1 MNNGYALIIKVS
13 IWSIIVN
20 LVLSAFKLAAGIV
33 ARSNAMISDSI
44 HSASD
49 VLTTFVVIAGVK
61 MAGKEADKDHPY
73 GHEQIESVA
82 GIILAM
88 MLGATG
94 VMIGYAGVRKI
105 ISGIEGQLAAP
116 GALALVAAVVSII
129 IKEAMFWV
137 TRHAAKKTSS
147 SALMADAWHHRSDA
161 LSSVGSF
168 IGIGGAMIGFPILDP
183 IASLVICLFI
193 LKAAYDV
200 MKDGISRVVD
210 KACDRK
216 TEEQL
221 SEVVRSV
228 PGVIRID
235 TFKSRIFGNKIYLDL
250 EIGCDAALVLSESH
264 AIAEAVHQLIE
275 DTFPSVKHCSVHVNP
290 VDMTPGGLTE

>member
-1 MNNGYALIIKVS
+1 MQNGYALIKKVS
-13 IWSIIVN
+13 IWSIITN
-20 LVLSAFKLAAGIV
+20 LILSAFKFAAGVI

-49 VLTTFVVIAGVK
+49 VMTTFVVIAGVK
-61 MAGKEADKDHPY
+61 MAGKEADEDHPY
-73 GHEQIESVA
+73 GHERIESVA

-94 VMIGYAGVRKI
+94 IMIGYAGVKKI
-105 ISGIEGQLAAP
+105 IEGIDGTLAVP
-116 GALALVAAVVSII
+116 GALALVAAVVSIV
-129 IKEAMFWV
+129 IKEAMFWI
-137 TRHAAKKTSS
+137 TRHAAKKTQS

-168 IGIGGAMIGFPILDP
+168 IGIGGAMLGFPILDP

-200 MKDGISRVVD
+200 LKDGIGRVVD
-210 KACDRK
+210 KSADKK
-216 TEEQL
+216 TEAPIRQAVL
-221 SEVVRSV
+221 DVD
-228 PGVIRID
+228 GVQRID

-250 EIGCDAALVLSESH
+250 EIGCDSSLKLEDSH
-264 AIAEAVHQLIE
+264 AIAEQVHSQIE
-275 DTFPSVKHCSVHVNP
+275 TLFPDVKHINVHVNP
-290 VDMTPGGLTE
+290 VHLENKS